1 MAMRYQVDSEQV
13 LSAAQQANSTI
24 ARIQSDVQAL
34 NAHLHHLNASWS
46 GPAHAAFTA
55 VHSQWH
61 QTQRRVEETLQHLSE
76 SLAMAGRHYHDME
89 AGNAR
94 LFQP

>member
-1 MAMRYQVDSEQV
+1 MRYQVDSEQV
-13 LSAAQQANSTI
+13 LAAAQQARSTI

-34 NAHLHHLNASWS
+34 NSQLTHLSSSWS
-46 GPAHAAFTA
+46 GPAHTAFSS
-55 VHSQWH
+55 VHAQWH
-61 QTQRRVEETLQHLSE
+61 QTQLRVEEALQRLSE
-76 SLAMAGRHYHDME
+76 SLATAGRHYVDME